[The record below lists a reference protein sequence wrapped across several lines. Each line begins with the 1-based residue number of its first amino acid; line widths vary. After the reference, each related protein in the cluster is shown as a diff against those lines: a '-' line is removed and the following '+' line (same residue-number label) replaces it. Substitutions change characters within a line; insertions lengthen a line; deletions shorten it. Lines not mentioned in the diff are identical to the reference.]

1 MGRWA
6 LILLAVMVVCAIA
19 GFVIDAVRFVAGA
32 LFVVALVLF
41 LGQWAARKLRR

>member
-6 LILLAVMVVCAIA
+6 LILLAVMVVCAIL
-19 GFVIDAVRFVAGA
+19 GFVLDAVRILAGV
-32 LFVVALVLF
+32 LFVIALVLF